1 MFRTRRINILFKEPP
16 LCGVFGYA
24 NIKLMAKKKIKKD
37 ILTFNAVFSE
47 EDTGG
52 YSVSVP
58 ALPGC
63 FSQGDDFEEAAKNIA
78 EAIELYL
85 EDEKDFEGRLDNKNK
100 KEFLAPVSVYA

>member
-1 MFRTRRINILFKEPP
+1 
-16 LCGVFGYA
+16 
-24 NIKLMAKKKIKKD
+24 MAKKKIKKN

-63 FSQGDDFEEAAKNIA
+63 FSQGEDFEEAAKNIT

-85 EDEKDFEGRLDNKNK
+85 EDEKDFKDWVDHKNK
-100 KEFLAPVSVYA
+100 KEFLAPVQVHA

>member
-1 MFRTRRINILFKEPP
+1 M
-16 LCGVFGYA
+16 A
-24 NIKLMAKKKIKKD
+24 NKHRKIKKE

-47 EDTGG
+47 ENTGG

-63 FSQGDDFEEAAKNIA
+63 FSQGEDFEDAAKNIT

-85 EDEKDFEGRLDNKNK
+85 EDEKDFNEWTSNRDK
-100 KEFLAPVSVYA
+100 KEFLAPVQVYA